1 MSSSS
6 SSLISELGLI
16 DPIVVSLLRKENNNK
31 KKNTQA
37 SKSQGQK
44 TKEKSKRWTLR
55 TVALVVLGA
64 IRLAR
69 GATGHRRATEW
80 NQRMKADESC
90 WYVVSGIGRMRMSS
104 SYLASSIAQD
114 RNTRSRDGS
123 DGKNG
128 SDGSGSSSPVRTSPD
143 VSRSL
148 SSLVSL
154 FSQPNV
160 GGYITSTNTSASS
173 IHDDVGLTASDYVF
187 QQNELEQQQQRRP
200 SNEDSRGSRGSRGNL
215 RRGRATT
222 TADIFKALVENT
234 EGNQSKTTTPKQ
246 PVAATTSYQTVLI
259 RRAMLKLI
267 QGYISATKQV
277 HQKTEHLKTT
287 TALLSMA
294 TKKHDD
300 TEHQRARLQHRCEAY
315 ENRLRTFIIEECD
328 LVEHNESTVLTSN
341 ETSVLSLSAHTA
353 DAHTAAA
360 QKKKDHPPPEES
372 TLDQTLEATL
382 SKYSTHKYVR
392 LSTTLYNDIRR
403 ERDHWK
409 GMHEKLSNNHETQM
423 NAYKKEHT
431 TLSVRLQISAEE
443 LKDCQDEVAMQEQ
456 TSSKKFAKLKTHLNK
471 KIQECTALETVVDT
485 LSDTLNTVEGSL
497 KKEKKA
503 REHLST
509 EGKNIALMSFCM
521 FEKSFF
527 LT

>member
-1 MSSSS
+1 
-6 SSLISELGLI
+6 
-16 DPIVVSLLRKENNNK
+16 
-31 KKNTQA
+31 
-37 SKSQGQK
+37 
-44 TKEKSKRWTLR
+44 
-55 TVALVVLGA
+55 
-64 IRLAR
+64 
-69 GATGHRRATEW
+69 
-80 NQRMKADESC
+80 
-90 WYVVSGIGRMRMSS
+90 
-104 SYLASSIAQD
+104 
-114 RNTRSRDGS
+114 
-123 DGKNG
+123 
-128 SDGSGSSSPVRTSPD
+128 
-143 VSRSL
+143 
-148 SSLVSL
+148 
-154 FSQPNV
+154 
-160 GGYITSTNTSASS
+160 
-173 IHDDVGLTASDYVF
+173 
-187 QQNELEQQQQRRP
+187 
-200 SNEDSRGSRGSRGNL
+200 
-215 RRGRATT
+215 
-222 TADIFKALVENT
+222 
-234 EGNQSKTTTPKQ
+234 
-246 PVAATTSYQTVLI
+246 
-259 RRAMLKLI
+259 
-267 QGYISATKQV
+267 
-277 HQKTEHLKTT
+277 
-287 TALLSMA
+287 
-294 TKKHDD
+294 
-300 TEHQRARLQHRCEAY
+300 
-315 ENRLRTFIIEECD
+315 